1 VPVSPEPRRKA
12 TALAPQPSLRERAEG
27 RLPPAPLPG
36 GVPLAGDTLATLH
49 ELRVHQI
56 ELEIQNEE
64 LRRAQWEL
72 AQSRDRYADLFEFAP
87 AGYLSL
93 DPVGTILEANLT
105 AAAFLGRERSKLLGK
120 PFARFVAAASQDTL
134 HLHRLRVR
142 ASSLRQ
148 VAEVQVRP
156 SAHAVR
162 WIELQSTWREAE
174 TGRAPEWRIALVD
187 VTGRKEA
194 DRLIILNQDLERRIA
209 QRTIDAHTSGRHLA
223 GILSS
228 TMDAII
234 STDEAQRIVLFN
246 RAAEKMFGLT
256 ADQIVGLPLGRL
268 IPEGGQIAHR
278 RKFREFAESA
288 ETSRRMGR
296 PGRVYGRRADGSSFP
311 VEVSISKVDVGD
323 ERVFTAILR
332 DVSERVQAEEELRR
346 SEEVM
351 ADFFLTAPLGLLWVG
366 PDGRVER
373 ANRVELQLL
382 DRAGEAVVGQHVA
395 ELHAD
400 AMSVAT
406 LLDQLSR
413 RQPVENFRLAVRTK
427 EGILRQLLI
436 DANGLWEKGRLVHS
450 RWCVRDISQR
460 LELEREILAIAE
472 QERARIGQDL
482 HDDLCQQLVAIEYA
496 NETLAAQWGEQAP
509 AAAEKAH
516 VLSGQ
521 LRKVT
526 EQARELAR
534 GLTPNLQIGADGL
547 TAVLEELA
555 ENTRRVFDRDC
566 CVKCPVP
573 IRLRDLSIAVHLYR
587 IAQEAVAN
595 AIRHGKAKQIVIRLA
610 AQDRDLFLGVED
622 NGIGLPAKP
631 TKGLG
636 AGLRIMRYRLGMIG
650 GSLELQRMPH
660 GGTAIVCAVRDAVLA
675 DTTLP
680 HEPLPTLASA
690 PALRP

>member
-1 VPVSPEPRRKA
+1 MPALPEPRRKVPA
-12 TALAPQPSLRERAEG
+12 TAVAPQPSLRERAEAS
-27 RLPPAPLPG
+27 LTAAPAPGAGPAG
-36 GVPLAGDTLATLH
+36 GDPRATLH
-49 ELRVHQI
+49 ELRVHQM

-64 LRRAQWEL
+64 LRRAQVEL

-162 WIELQSTWREAE
+162 WLELQSTWREAE
-174 TGRAPEWRIALVD
+174 TGRAAEWRIALVD

-278 RKFREFAESA
+278 RKFREFAETA

-311 VEVSISKVDVGD
+311 VEASISKVDVGD

-332 DVSERVQAEEELRR
+332 DVSERVAAEDKLRR
-346 SEEVM
+346 SEQVM
-351 ADFFLTAPLGLLWVG
+351 ADFFLTAPMGLLWVG

-373 ANRVELQLL
+373 ANRVELDLL
-382 DRAGEAVVGQHVA
+382 GQPSEAVVGHHVA
-395 ELHAD
+395 ELHTDDGNVA
-400 AMSVAT
+400 ALLEQLGRKESVANFH
-406 LLDQLSR
+406 LS
-413 RQPVENFRLAVRTK
+413 VRTK
-427 EGILRQLLI
+427 EGHLRHLLI
-436 DANGLWEKGRLVHS
+436 DANGLWEAGRLVHT
-450 RWCVRDISQR
+450 RWCVRDISRR
-460 LELEREILAIAE
+460 LELEREILSIAE
-472 QERARIGQDL
+472 RERTRIGEDL

-496 NETLAAQWGEQAP
+496 NETLAAQWGEHAP
-509 AAAEKAH
+509 AAADRAH
-516 VLSGQ
+516 ALSAQ

-526 EQARELAR
+526 EYARELAR
-534 GLTPNLQIGADGL
+534 GLTPNLQIGRDGL
-547 TAVLEELA
+547 TVALQELA
-555 ENTRRVFDRDC
+555 DATRRVFERDC
-566 CVKCPVP
+566 RVECPVP
-573 IRLRDLSIAVHLYR
+573 IRLRDPSIAVQLYR
-587 IAQEAVAN
+587 IAQEAVGN
-595 AIRHGKAKQIVIRLA
+595 AIRHGKANQMVIRLMTK
-610 AQDRDLFLGVED
+610 DRDLILGVED
-622 NGIGLPAKP
+622 DGIGLPAKP
-631 TKGLG
+631 TKGSG
-636 AGLRIMRYRLGMIG
+636 AGLRIMQYRLGMIG
-650 GSLELQRMPH
+650 GSLAVQRMPN
-660 GGTAIVCAVRDAVLA
+660 GGTAIVCTVRDAVLA
-675 DTTLP
+675 DATLP
-680 HEPLPTLASA
+680 P
-690 PALRP
+690 